1 MECPRCGGTVTV
13 YRLRGRESFACDDCE
28 YVGIEVEHGSERRP
42 SESWAAALSRFRGRE
57 KRSETRETDD
67 AETTTEDE
75 DAGDVSRDGVPSAA
89 RAVRDLDVPGEDVT
103 RAQRRAAIQS
113 LYEALRTRGEA
124 TREELL
130 TVVDPE
136 TVRYESPDAFWTD
149 IGRDRLASLP
159 GVEEHTPDEGVWQ
172 FDADATTEEP
182 ATDS

>member
-42 SESWAAALSRFRGRE
+42 SESWATALSRFRGRE
-57 KRSETRETDD
+57 SSEERRDTDD
-67 AETTTEDE
+67 AEAAAEDERTED
-75 DAGDVSRDGVPSAA
+75 VSHDGVPSAA
-89 RAVRDLDVPGEDVT
+89 RAVRDLDVPGGDVT

-136 TVRYESPDAFWTD
+136 TVGYESSDAFWTD

-159 GVEEHTPDEGVWQ
+159 GVQERAADDGVWR
-172 FDADATTEEP
+172 FDADAATEEP
-182 ATDS
+182 AP

>member
-42 SESWAAALSRFRGRE
+42 SESWATALSRFRGQNRRDE
-57 KRSETRETDD
+57 ARATDE
-67 AETTTEDE
+67 AAEDE
-75 DAGDVSRDGVPSAA
+75 RGEDVSDDGVPSAA
-89 RAVRDLDVPGEDVT
+89 RAVRDLDIPGADVT

-136 TVRYESPDAFWTD
+136 AVGYESPDAFWTD
-149 IGRDRLASLP
+149 IGRDRLTSLP
-159 GVEEHTPDEGVWQ
+159 GVQERAADEGVWR
-172 FDADATTEEP
+172 FDADAATEEP
-182 ATDS
+182 AP